1 MVLPCDKG
9 GANMVQFELF
19 AKALKITWI
28 RRILKY
34 DSNSKLYNLCKV
46 NTPHCNFDYSADEYW
61 KSIIEDCHNM
71 FWKNVFTAWKELM
84 SVHVP
89 TNREEVLSSSIWY
102 NANIKVGKKSV
113 LYKTWER
120 HGIKYVNDLLDS
132 NGVFLSLSSIQNNY
146 KIKINFL
153 QYYGIKRAIMA
164 KFSHLLKSSNN
175 ILKNPFQGF
184 NISIILKDVKGCKRF
199 YNVFINCKQNQFKC
213 INKWNQ
219 ILNINFDNKEWFYIC
234 HYNWKC
240 TNEVKLRW
248 FQFRLLNRN
257 LCTYTPCQNW

>member
-1 MVLPCDKG
+1 
-9 GANMVQFELF
+9 
-19 AKALKITWI
+19 
-28 RRILKY
+28 
-34 DSNSKLYNLCKV
+34 
-46 NTPHCNFDYSADEYW
+46 
-61 KSIIEDCHNM
+61 M

-146 KIKINFL
+146 KIKINFI
-153 QYYGIKRAIMA
+153 QCYGIKRAIMA

-175 ILKNPFQGF
+175 ILK
-184 NISIILKDVKGCKRF
+184 ILSKDLTSV
-199 YNVFINCKQNQFKC
+199 
-213 INKWNQ
+213 
-219 ILNINFDNKEWFYIC
+219 
-234 HYNWKC
+234 
-240 TNEVKLRW
+240 
-248 FQFRLLNRN
+248 
-257 LCTYTPCQNW
+257 